1 MWNKDDAIRL
11 SQIRIKKG
19 ISARQMSNDL
29 GLGENYINKIENLSS
44 KPSLKILIEICKYL
58 NVSLDELLGY
68 RTVNSPELYEAIN
81 GLKDLEKEGGIICKK
96 IPVRCKRIYGAKN
109 LLYV

>member
-44 KPSLKILIEICKYL
+44 EPSLKILIEICKYL

-81 GLKDLEKEGGIICKK
+81 GLKDLDESDFEHIAAII
-96 IPVRCKRIYGAKN
+96 KRLRKD
-109 LLYV
+109 

>member
-29 GLGENYINKIENLSS
+29 GLGENYINKIENKRTL
-44 KPSLKILIEICKYL
+44 PSMQLFFANI
-58 NVSLDELLGY
+58 
-68 RTVNSPELYEAIN
+68 
-81 GLKDLEKEGGIICKK
+81 
-96 IPVRCKRIYGAKN
+96 
-109 LLYV
+109 

>member
-44 KPSLKILIEICKYL
+44 KPSLKILIEI
-58 NVSLDELLGY
+58 
-68 RTVNSPELYEAIN
+68 
-81 GLKDLEKEGGIICKK
+81 
-96 IPVRCKRIYGAKN
+96 
-109 LLYV
+109 

>member
-44 KPSLKILIEICKYL
+44 KPSL
-58 NVSLDELLGY
+58 
-68 RTVNSPELYEAIN
+68 
-81 GLKDLEKEGGIICKK
+81 
-96 IPVRCKRIYGAKN
+96 
-109 LLYV
+109 